1 MIINRS
7 SGHSTL
13 ECFIL
18 WLSKFSGTY
27 HRAPHT
33 LTENEGDWVILGRL
47 HATVEHRAF
56 GESFDIIFEI
66 LS

>member
-7 SGHSTL
+7 GQSTQ

-27 HRAPHT
+27 HRAPHA
-33 LTENEGDWVILGRL
+33 LTENEGNWVILGLL
-47 HATVEHRAF
+47 HATVKHWAF
-56 GESFDIIFEI
+56 GESFEIIFEI
-66 LS
+66 RS